1 MRHEPRMQENK
12 TYKKQMLHENLTTAI
27 LQPDQAYPTDLDR
40 EVMSN
45 DISVQ
50 GRLDIYRNNVIGGLI
65 DVVMTRYPIV
75 EILVGVEFAR
85 AMARSYILSAP
96 PQSGNLNEYGTD
108 YPAFIAQ
115 FPAAKSLP
123 YLADMAQLEALE
135 HLAYYAPDATL
146 ITLENAQ
153 LYLPQI
159 LSDTASLGLH
169 PSAGLLQ
176 SDYALA
182 DLKAFSLNSEQS
194 DAVFDISAAGQYV
207 LVWRF
212 GFSVELITLSRGEYS
227 FLSVLH
233 TGAGLNAALQSALSD
248 DADFNFEAFWTVMLQ
263 QEIFTID
270 NKRETKI

>member
-1 MRHEPRMQENK
+1 MQENK
-12 TYKKQMLHENLTTAI
+12 TYKRQMLHENLTAAM

-40 EVMSN
+40 EIISN

-50 GRLDIYRNNVIGGLI
+50 GRLDIYRNNVICGLI
-65 DVVMTRYPIV
+65 DVVMARYPLV

-146 ITLENAQ
+146 ITLESAPVC
-153 LYLPQI
+153 LPKI
-159 LSDTASLGLH
+159 LSDTANLALH
-169 PSAGLLQ
+169 PSVGLLK
-176 SDYALA
+176 SDYALV
-182 DLKAFSLNSEQS
+182 DLKVFSLNLQQS
-194 DAVFDISAAGQYV
+194 DAVFDISAAGQSV

-212 GFSVELITLSRGEYS
+212 GFSVESITLSSGAYS
-227 FLSVLH
+227 FLSALH
-233 TGAGLNAALQSALSD
+233 KGAGLNAALQSALSD

-270 NKRETKI
+270 NK